1 MASINRKAARAAVQ
15 TFLQTALTPDPVV
28 AVYAYPVT
36 MKDINGIYPIV
47 VISSAGS
54 ERERKFVGATNPAAA
69 FVLNLEVF
77 IRASDPEAGLT
88 EQSVEDKL
96 DDIEQLI
103 NDAFANPSNVRAGG
117 FDSLSYA
124 GQSQADKME
133 MDDGVIYR
141 HELIP
146 VKVRMLHG

>member
-1 MASINRKAARAAVQ
+1 MPSVNRKAAR
-15 TFLQTALTPDPVV
+15 TALKNFLEPSLIPDPVV
-28 AVYAYPVT
+28 AVYEYPVT

-47 VISSAGS
+47 VISSGGS
-54 ERERKFVGATNPAAA
+54 ERERKFLGATNPAAT
-69 FVLNLEVF
+69 FVLNLEIF

-88 EQSVEDKL
+88 EQSVETKL

-103 NDAFANPSNVRAGG
+103 NDAFANPANVNAGG
-117 FDSLSYA
+117 FDLLAYE
-124 GQSQADKME
+124 GRTQVDKME

-146 VKVRMLHG
+146 VKVRLLHG